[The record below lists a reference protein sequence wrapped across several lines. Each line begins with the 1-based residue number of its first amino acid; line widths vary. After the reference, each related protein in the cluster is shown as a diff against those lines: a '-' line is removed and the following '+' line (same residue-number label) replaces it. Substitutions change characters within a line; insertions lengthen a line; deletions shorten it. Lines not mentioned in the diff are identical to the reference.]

1 MNKSRIIQGLM
12 RVDRLSDDELYELIK
27 FDIDN
32 GIYFFDIADCYVNTE
47 AESKLGRILTKH
59 PELREKM
66 YIQTKCTIVRG
77 ESGVYYDSSFQY
89 ILDAVNASLKRMNLE
104 YIDSILLHRPDIFL
118 DADEVNKA
126 INILKS
132 EGKIRH
138 FGVSNYSKEMI
149 EYLSSTLDE
158 KISYN
163 QIQLGLGQTRLL
175 EESFN
180 FNIDN
185 KEGRSTTVD
194 TYFFLKRK
202 GIIIQAWSPFI
213 YGFFEGS
220 LFDEEKYPRINN
232 ALKMLADKY
241 HTSKCAIATAFIL
254 MLNKDITVITG
265 SMNIEHVKEC
275 LDGENIALTKE
286 EWYYLYKEAGN
297 TLP

>member
-1 MNKSRIIQGLM
+1 
-12 RVDRLSDDELYELIK
+12 
-27 FDIDN
+27 
-32 GIYFFDIADCYVNTE
+32 
-47 AESKLGRILTKH
+47 
-59 PELREKM
+59 M
-66 YIQTKCTIVRG
+66 YIQTKCKIVRG
-77 ESGVYYDSSFQY
+77 ESGVYYDSSYQY

-126 INILKS
+126 LNILKS

-149 EYLSSTLDE
+149 EYLSSALDE
-158 KISYN
+158 KILYN

-194 TYFFLKRK
+194 TYFYLKRK

-241 HTSKCAIATAFIL
+241 QTSKCAIATAFIL

-265 SMNIEHVKEC
+265 SMNKEHVKEC

-297 TLP
+297 KLP

>member
-12 RVDRLSDDELYELIK
+12 RVDRLSDEELYELIK

-89 ILDAVNASLKRMNLE
+89 ILDEVNASLRRMNLE

-118 DADEVNKA
+118 DADEVNNA

-132 EGKIRH
+132 EDKIRH

-158 KISYN
+158 KILYN

-185 KEGRSTTVD
+185 KEGKSTTVD
-194 TYFFLKRK
+194 TYFYLKRK

-265 SMNIEHVKEC
+265 SMNKEHVKEC